1 MSKPYDENNQQ
12 SILEYAKK
20 LEGITL
26 REVLSDEAISD
37 IDSEFLEKGN
47 KGRYGQKIEKYYFE
61 YLPNAYASADFPCGL
76 ELKATPLKYKKN
88 GELTPKERLVCNI
101 INFMEIIH
109 ESWESSTF
117 LDKNSDTLI
126 IRYIDPIDKS
136 ISQLDY
142 EIFDVQIFNIFDND
156 NDAKQFEE
164 DWNFIVNKIRNC
176 KAHLLSESDTKYLGA
191 CTKGS
196 TALKSFRQ
204 QPCGPKAKQRA
215 FSFKHQYMRELLSRA
230 LINK

>member
-1 MSKPYDENNQQ
+1 MSKPYDENDQQ
-12 SILEYAKK
+12 SILEYAKR
-20 LEGITL
+20 LEGKTL
-26 REVLSDEAISD
+26 REVLPDEAISN
-37 IDSEFLEKGN
+37 IDSEFHEKA

-61 YLPNAYASADFPCGL
+61 YQTNSRSSADFPCGL
-76 ELKATPLKYKKN
+76 ELKATPLRYLVN
-88 GELTPKERLVCNI
+88 GTLTPKERLVCNI
-101 INFMEIIH
+101 INYMDIIH

-215 FSFKHQYMRELLSRA
+215 FSFKHQYMRELLSRT

>member
-1 MSKPYDENNQQ
+1 MSKPYDENDQQ
-12 SILEYAKK
+12 SILEYAKR
-20 LEGITL
+20 LEGKTL
-26 REVLSDEAISD
+26 REVLPDEAISN
-37 IDSEFLEKGN
+37 IDSEFHEKA

-61 YLPNAYASADFPCGL
+61 YQTNSRSSSDFPCGL
-76 ELKATPLKYKKN
+76 ELKATPLRYKKN

-164 DWNFIVNKIRNC
+164 DWNFIVNKIRNGE
-176 KAHLLSESDTKYLGA
+176 AHLLSESDTKYLGA

-204 QPCGPKAKQRA
+204 QPRGPKAKQRA
-215 FSFKHQYMRELLSRA
+215 FSFKHQYMRELLSR
-230 LINK
+230 I

>member
-20 LEGITL
+20 LEGKTL
-26 REVLSDEAISD
+26 REVLPDEAISN
-37 IDSEFLEKGN
+37 IDSEFHEKA
-47 KGRYGQKIEKYYFE
+47 KGRYGQKIEMYYFG
-61 YLPNAYASADFPCGL
+61 YLPNSRSSSDFPCGL
-76 ELKATPLKYKKN
+76 ELKATPLRYKKN

-164 DWNFIVNKIRNC
+164 DWNVIVNKIRNC

-215 FSFKHQYMRELLSRA
+215 FSFKHQYMRELLSR
-230 LINK
+230 I

>member
-1 MSKPYDENNQQ
+1 MSKPYDENNRQ

-20 LEGITL
+20 LEGKTL
-26 REVLSDEAISD
+26 REVLTDEAISN
-37 IDSEFLEKGN
+37 IDFVFNEEGN
-47 KGRYGQKIEKYYFE
+47 KGRYGQKIEMYYFG
-61 YLPNAYASADFPCGL
+61 YLPNSRAASDFPCGL
-76 ELKATPLKYKKN
+76 ELKATPLRYKKN

-101 INFMEIIH
+101 INYMKIIH

-117 LDKNSDTLI
+117 LEKNSDTLI

-164 DWNFIVNKIRNC
+164 DWNVIVNKIRNC

-215 FSFKHQYMRELLSRA
+215 FSFKHQYMRELLSR
-230 LINK
+230 I